1 MTPATDG
8 ERRGGK
14 SVWRRSPTAVVC
26 AVLVVAV
33 LLGLGLPSPWG
44 LGAFEPNQSPVW
56 IVSFQLNQSALTPGG
71 PGVILTVE
79 NTGSS
84 SIVHLSASVELRFLH
99 ELVFPGGNVTTPL
112 APREFVSANEFI
124 LGPSPGLTCGAFYN
138 WTISGTYSSGYDFEV
153 HASASFYCPPP
164 QDLGQ

>member
-1 MTPATDG
+1 MTPATGG
-8 ERRGGK
+8 ERHGGR

-26 AVLVVAV
+26 AVLVVAA

-44 LGAFEPNQSPVW
+44 LGAFEPNQPPVW
-56 IVSFQLNQSALTPGG
+56 IVSFQLNQSALTPDG

-84 SIVHLSASVELRFLH
+84 SIVHLSASVELRFPH
-99 ELVFPGGNVTTPL
+99 EFVFPGVNVTTPL
-112 APREFVSANEFI
+112 APRESVSANGLI

-138 WTISGTYSSGYDFEV
+138 WTISGTYSSGSNFEV